1 MVIDYNPV
9 TRSGICI
16 GDMGLLNLT
25 ADAAA
30 FKMKDFIMGEMRAR
44 AGAVNSASG
53 LGEVRVRFGAVSSD
67 PVGNT
72 MQMEFSLPY

>member
-16 GDMGLLNLT
+16 GDLSLLNL
-25 ADAAA
+25 APEEAA
-30 FKMKDFIMGEMRAR
+30 FKMKDFVIGEMRTR
-44 AGAVNSASG
+44 AGAVSSASG
-53 LGEVRVRFGAVSSD
+53 LDDVQVRFGAVSSD

-72 MQMEFSLPY
+72 MRMEFNLPY